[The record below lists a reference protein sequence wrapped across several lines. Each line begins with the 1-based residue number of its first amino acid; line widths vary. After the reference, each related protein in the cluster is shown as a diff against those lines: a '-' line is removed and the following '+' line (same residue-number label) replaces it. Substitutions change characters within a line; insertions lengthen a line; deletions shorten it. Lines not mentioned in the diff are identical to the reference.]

1 MNGVFRNRIEAGRLL
16 AEKMARY
23 ANQPNVLVLG
33 LPRGGVPVAFEVAKA
48 LRVPLDVFVV
58 RKLGTPGRPELAMGA
73 IATGGVRVLNQEVVG
88 ALRISAEKIDAVTAD
103 ETRELERRE
112 LAYRGG
118 YSVPEV
124 RGKTVILIDDGIATG
139 STVRAAVCA
148 LKAQHPA
155 RLIIAVPVAAGSAY
169 RELRPEVD
177 ELVALMTPE
186 EFYGVGEWYRDFSQ
200 TSDTQVTDLLRQ
212 AQSWQSMC

>member
-1 MNGVFRNRIEAGRLL
+1 MNGIFRNRIEAGRLL

-23 ANQPNVLVLG
+23 ANQPSVLVLG

-88 ALRISAEKIDAVTAD
+88 ALRISAEKIDAVTVD

-112 LAYRGG
+112 LAYRGS

-155 RLIIAVPVAAGSAY
+155 RLIIAVPVAADSAY

-177 ELVALMTPE
+177 EIVALMTPE
-186 EFYGVGEWYRDFSQ
+186 KFYGVGEWYQDFSQ

-212 AQSWQSMC
+212 AQSWQPMC

>member
-1 MNGVFRNRIEAGRLL
+1 MNDIFRNRVEAGRRL
-16 AEKMARY
+16 AEKLAHY
-23 ANQPNVLVLG
+23 ANQPSVLVLAM
-33 LPRGGVPVAFEVAKA
+33 PRGGVPVGFEVAKA

-73 IATGGVRVLNQEVVG
+73 IATGGIRVLNQEVIG
-88 ALRISAEKIDAVTAD
+88 GLSISAAMIDAVTAD

-112 LAYRGG
+112 LAYRSG
-118 YSVPEV
+118 YSLPEI
-124 RGKTVILIDDGIATG
+124 RGKEVILIDDGIATG
-139 STVRAAVCA
+139 STVRAAVRA

-169 RELRPEVD
+169 RELRPEAD

-186 EFYGVGEWYRDFSQ
+186 EFYGVGEWYEDFSQ
-200 TSDTQVTDLLRQ
+200 TSDEQVTDLLRQ
-212 AQSWQSMC
+212 AKSWQPAS